1 MKAWRGAMAAC
12 ALLLGCGT
20 SGAAAGGGDAEG
32 VDALADGLDASGDG
46 LDASGDGSDALA
58 DGLDASA
65 DGSDAL
71 ADGLDASGDGLDA
84 SADGSDASGDG
95 SDALADGFDASGDG
109 SDALADGF
117 DASGDGSD
125 AGGKDIGPGQCSTEQ
140 ACKSGLCYQPGQSIG
155 CGMCKPGESTCQDDS
170 KCALE
175 DICRPVV
182 CSCEGALACQPGC
195 KTASDCAEGQTCAGD
210 FHCTSLVCKPG
221 DASCPADFACV
232 MPTSGNPGCMRKTCS
247 ASSECQGVCVKGECF
262 SQPGTCNFPPP

>member
-1 MKAWRGAMAAC
+1 MAVIAGEAISWYLAGYLRLQCNGTRDRGPLARLSFRGRMA
-12 ALLLGCGT
+12 
-20 SGAAAGGGDAEG
+20 
-32 VDALADGLDASGDG
+32 
-46 LDASGDGSDALA
+46 
-58 DGLDASA
+58 
-65 DGSDAL
+65 
-71 ADGLDASGDGLDA
+71 
-84 SADGSDASGDG
+84 
-95 SDALADGFDASGDG
+95 
-109 SDALADGF
+109 
-117 DASGDGSD
+117 GSD
-125 AGGKDIGPGQCSTEQ
+125 AGGKDIAIGPGQCSTEQ